1 MKMKTK
7 NSIKSYRDAKNL
19 IPGGVNSPAR
29 AFKSVNCNP
38 IFISKAKGSKV
49 YDIDGNSYIDF
60 VSSWGPMILGHAD
73 KDLINTINSV
83 SINGTSYG
91 APTIVETKMAKKITE
106 MFPSIEKVRMV
117 NSGTEATMSAI
128 RLARGFTK
136 KDLIIKFSGNYHGH
150 GDSFLISA
158 GSGAMTLGKPDSP
171 GVTSNTAKDTLI
183 AEFNNIKS
191 VEYLFNKYKNKIS
204 AVIVEPVSG
213 NMGVVKPKNN
223 FLQKLRLITKKNN
236 SLLIFDEVMTGFRLS
251 SGGAQKLYNI
261 TPDITTLGKII
272 GGGLPVGAYGGKKE
286 IMDFLSPNGPVYQAG
301 TLSGN
306 PLAMSAGLCILNK
319 LNDKVY
325 HSLEKKSQIIY
336 DGLVNNINN
345 TGVKAVVNRVGSM
358 LTLFFT
364 NKKEINN
371 YEDAKSCNLKLFA
384 EYFKF
389 MLDNGIYLPPSQ
401 FESLFISDAISYKEI
416 DYFIKINKEALKQI
430 YNE

>member
-1 MKMKTK
+1 MKIITK
-7 NSIKSYRDAKNL
+7 NSIKSFKDAKNL

-191 VEYLFNKYKNKIS
+191 VEYLFNKYKNKVS

-223 FLQKLRLITKKNN
+223 FLQKLRLITKENN

-261 TPDITTLGKII
+261 KPDITTLGKII

-286 IMDFLSPNGPVYQAG
+286 IMNFLSPNGPVYQAG

-319 LNDKVY
+319 LNEKVY
-325 HSLEKKSQIIY
+325 YSLEKKSQIIY
-336 DGLVNNINN
+336 DGLLNNIND
-345 TGVKAVVNRVGSM
+345 TGVKAIVNRVGSM

-371 YEDAKSCNLKLFA
+371 YEEAKSCNLNLFA
-384 EYFKF
+384 KYFKF
-389 MLDNGIYLPPSQ
+389 MLEHGIYLPPSQ
-401 FESLFISDAISYKEI
+401 FESLFISDAISYEEI
-416 DYFIKINKEALKQI
+416 KYFLEVNKKALKHI

>member
-1 MKMKTK
+1 MKIKTK

-136 KDLIIKFSGNYHGH
+136 KDIIIKFSGNYHGH

-191 VEYLFNKYKNKIS
+191 VEYLFNKYKNKVS

-261 TPDITTLGKII
+261 KPDITTLGKII

-401 FESLFISDAISYKEI
+401 FESLFISDAISYEEI

>member
-1 MKMKTK
+1 MKIRNR
-7 NSIKSYRDAKNL
+7 NSIKNFEDAKKL

-29 AFKSVNCNP
+29 AFKSVECNP
-38 IFISKAKGSKV
+38 IFISKAKGSKI
-49 YDIDGNSYIDF
+49 YDVDGNSYIDF
-60 VSSWGPMILGHAD
+60 VSSWGPMILGHSD
-73 KDLINTINSV
+73 NDVINTINNV

-91 APTIVETKMAKKITE
+91 APTIVETKMANKITE
-106 MFPSIEKVRMV
+106 MVPSIEKVRMV

-171 GVTSNTAKDTLI
+171 GVTSNIAKDTLI
-183 AEFNNIKS
+183 AEFNNIDS
-191 VEYLFNKYKNKIS
+191 VSYFFHKFKNKIS
-204 AVIVEPVSG
+204 AVIVEPVAG
-213 NMGVVKPKNN
+213 NMGVVLPKNN
-223 FLQKLRLITKKNN
+223 FLKKLRLITKENN

-261 TPDITTLGKII
+261 IPDITTLGKII
-272 GGGLPVGAYGGKKE
+272 GGGLPVGAYGGRKE
-286 IMDFLSPNGPVYQAG
+286 IMNFLSPNGPVYQAG

-319 LNDKVY
+319 LNNKVY
-325 HSLEKKSQIIY
+325 NSLEKKSKTIH
-336 DGLVNNINN
+336 DGIMNNIKETRTN
-345 TGVKAVVNRVGSM
+345 AIVNRVGSM

-364 NKKEINN
+364 NKTEINN
-371 YEDAKSCNLKLFA
+371 YNDAKSCDLKLFA
-384 EYFKF
+384 KYFKF
-389 MLDNGIYLPPSQ
+389 MLEHGIYLPPSQ
-401 FESLFISDAISYKEI
+401 FESLFISDAISYEEI
-416 DYFIKINKEALKQI
+416 KYFLEVNKKALKHI

>member
-1 MKMKTK
+1 MKIKTK

-191 VEYLFNKYKNKIS
+191 VEYLFNKYKNKVS

-261 TPDITTLGKII
+261 KPDITTLGKII

-358 LTLFFT
+358 ITLFFT

-401 FESLFISDAISYKEI
+401 FESLFISDAISYEEI

>member
-1 MKMKTK
+1 MKTITK
-7 NSIKSYRDAKNL
+7 NSIKSFKEAKNL

-29 AFKSVNCNP
+29 AFKSVDCNP

-158 GSGAMTLGKPDSP
+158 GSGAMTLGEPDSP
-171 GVTSNTAKDTLI
+171 GVTINTAKDTLI

-191 VEYLFNKYKNKIS
+191 VEYLFNKYKNKVS

-223 FLQKLRLITKKNN
+223 FLKKLRLITKENN

-261 TPDITTLGKII
+261 KPDITTLGKII

-286 IMDFLSPNGPVYQAG
+286 IMDYLSPNGPVYQAG

-325 HSLEKKSQIIY
+325 YSLEKKSQIIY
-336 DGLVNNINN
+336 DGLVNNIND
-345 TGVKAVVNRVGSM
+345 TGIKAVVNRVGSM

-371 YEDAKSCNLKLFA
+371 YEDAKSCNIKLFA
-384 EYFKF
+384 KYFKF

-430 YNE
+430 HNE

>member
-1 MKMKTK
+1 MKTITK
-7 NSIKSYRDAKNL
+7 NSIRSFKDAKNL

-29 AFKSVNCNP
+29 AFKSVDCNP

-158 GSGAMTLGKPDSP
+158 GSGAMTLGEPDSP
-171 GVTSNTAKDTLI
+171 GVTINTAKDTLI

-191 VEYLFNKYKNKIS
+191 VEYLFNKYKNKVS

-223 FLQKLRLITKKNN
+223 FLKKLRLITKENN

-261 TPDITTLGKII
+261 KPDITTLGKII

-286 IMDFLSPNGPVYQAG
+286 IMDYLSPNGPVYQAG

-325 HSLEKKSQIIY
+325 YSLEKKSQIIY
-336 DGLVNNINN
+336 DGLVNNIND
-345 TGVKAVVNRVGSM
+345 TGIKAVVNRVGSM

-371 YEDAKSCNLKLFA
+371 YEDAKSCNIKLFA
-384 EYFKF
+384 KYFKF

-430 YNE
+430 HNE

>member
-29 AFKSVNCNP
+29 AFKSVDCNP

-191 VEYLFNKYKNKIS
+191 VEYLFNKYKNKVS

-223 FLQKLRLITKKNN
+223 FLQKLRLITKENN

-261 TPDITTLGKII
+261 KPDITTLGKII

-286 IMDFLSPNGPVYQAG
+286 IMNFLSPNGPVYQAG

-319 LNDKVY
+319 LNEKVY
-325 HSLEKKSQIIY
+325 YSLEKKSQIIY
-336 DGLVNNINN
+336 DGLLNNIND
-345 TGVKAVVNRVGSM
+345 TGVKAIVNRVGSM

-371 YEDAKSCNLKLFA
+371 YEEAKSCNLNLFA
-384 EYFKF
+384 KYFKF

-430 YNE
+430 HNE

>member
-1 MKMKTK
+1 MKIITK
-7 NSIKSYRDAKNL
+7 NSIKSFKDAKNL

-191 VEYLFNKYKNKIS
+191 VEYLFNKYKNKVS

-223 FLQKLRLITKKNN
+223 FLQKLRLITKENN

-261 TPDITTLGKII
+261 KPDITTLGKII

-286 IMDFLSPNGPVYQAG
+286 IMNFLSPNGPVYQAG

-325 HSLEKKSQIIY
+325 YSLEKKSQIIY
-336 DGLVNNINN
+336 DGLLNNIND

-371 YEDAKSCNLKLFA
+371 YEEAKSCNLNLFA
-384 EYFKF
+384 KYFKF

-430 YNE
+430 HNE

>member
-191 VEYLFNKYKNKIS
+191 VEYLFNKYKNKVS

-384 EYFKF
+384 KYFKF

>member
-1 MKMKTK
+1 MKTITK
-7 NSIKSYRDAKNL
+7 NSIKSFKEAKNL

-29 AFKSVNCNP
+29 AFKSVDCNP

-158 GSGAMTLGKPDSP
+158 GSGVMTLGEPDSP
-171 GVTSNTAKDTLI
+171 GVTINTAKDTLI

-191 VEYLFNKYKNKIS
+191 VEYLFNKYKNKVS

-223 FLQKLRLITKKNN
+223 FLKKLRLITKENN

-261 TPDITTLGKII
+261 KPDITTLGKII

-286 IMDFLSPNGPVYQAG
+286 IMDYLSPNGPVYQAG

-325 HSLEKKSQIIY
+325 YSLEKKSQIIY
-336 DGLVNNINN
+336 DGLVNNIND
-345 TGVKAVVNRVGSM
+345 TGIKAVVNRVGSM

-371 YEDAKSCNLKLFA
+371 YEDAKSCNIKLFA
-384 EYFKF
+384 KYFKF

-430 YNE
+430 HNE

>member
-1 MKMKTK
+1 MKIRNS
-7 NSIKSYRDAKNL
+7 NSIKSFDDAKKL

-29 AFKSVNCNP
+29 AFKSVECHP
-38 IFISKAKGSKV
+38 IFISKAKGSKI

-73 KDLINTINSV
+73 DDVINTINDV

-91 APTIVETKMAKKITE
+91 APTTVETKMAKKITE
-106 MFPSIEKVRMV
+106 MIPSIEKVRMV

-128 RLARGFTK
+128 RLARGYTK
-136 KDLIIKFSGNYHGH
+136 KDFIIKFSGNYHGH

-183 AEFNNIKS
+183 AEFNNIDS
-191 VEYLFNKYKNKIS
+191 VAYLFNKFKNKIS
-204 AVIVEPVSG
+204 AVIVEPVAG
-213 NMGVVKPKNN
+213 NMGVVLPKNN
-223 FLQKLRLITKKNN
+223 FLEKLRLITKENN

-261 TPDITTLGKII
+261 KPDITTLGKII

-286 IMDFLSPNGPVYQAG
+286 IMNLLSPNGPVYQAG

-319 LNDKVY
+319 LKNKIY
-325 HSLEKKSQIIY
+325 NSLEKKSSIIY
-336 DGLVNNINN
+336 DGLKANINETKTN
-345 TGVKAVVNRVGSM
+345 AVVNRVGSM

-364 NKKEINN
+364 EKKEINN
-371 YEDAKSCNLKLFA
+371 YNDAKSCNLKLFA
-384 EYFKF
+384 KYFKF
-389 MLDNGIYLPPSQ
+389 MLENGIYLPPSQ

-416 DYFIKINKEALKQI
+416 KYFLEINKKALKHI
-430 YNE
+430 NHG

>member
-1 MKMKTK
+1 MKTITK
-7 NSIKSYRDAKNL
+7 NSIRSFKDAKNL

-29 AFKSVNCNP
+29 AFKSVDCNP

-158 GSGAMTLGKPDSP
+158 GSGAMTLGEPDSP
-171 GVTSNTAKDTLI
+171 GVTINTAKDTLI

-191 VEYLFNKYKNKIS
+191 VEYLFNKYKNKVS

-223 FLQKLRLITKKNN
+223 FLKKLRLITKENN

-261 TPDITTLGKII
+261 KPDITTLGKII

-286 IMDFLSPNGPVYQAG
+286 IMDYLSPNGPVYQAG

-325 HSLEKKSQIIY
+325 YSLEKKSQIIY
-336 DGLVNNINN
+336 DGLVNNIND
-345 TGVKAVVNRVGSM
+345 TGIKAVVNRVGSM

-364 NKKEINN
+364 NKREINN
-371 YEDAKSCNLKLFA
+371 YEDAKSCNIKLFA
-384 EYFKF
+384 KYFKF

-430 YNE
+430 HNE

>member
-1 MKMKTK
+1 MKIRNR
-7 NSIKSYRDAKNL
+7 NSIKNFEDAKKL

-29 AFKSVNCNP
+29 AFKSVECNP
-38 IFISKAKGSKV
+38 IFISKAKGSKI
-49 YDIDGNSYIDF
+49 YDVDGNSYIDF
-60 VSSWGPMILGHAD
+60 VSSWGPMILGHSD
-73 KDLINTINSV
+73 NDVINTINNV

-91 APTIVETKMAKKITE
+91 APTIVETKMANKITE
-106 MFPSIEKVRMV
+106 MVPSIEKVRMV

-171 GVTSNTAKDTLI
+171 GVTSNIAKDTLI
-183 AEFNNIKS
+183 AEFNNIDS
-191 VEYLFNKYKNKIS
+191 VSYFFHKFKNKIS
-204 AVIVEPVSG
+204 AVIVEPVAG
-213 NMGVVKPKNN
+213 NMGVVLPKNN
-223 FLQKLRLITKKNN
+223 FLKKLRLITKENN

-261 TPDITTLGKII
+261 IPDITTLGKII
-272 GGGLPVGAYGGKKE
+272 GGGLPVGAYGGRKE
-286 IMDFLSPNGPVYQAG
+286 IMNFLSPNGPVYQAG

-319 LNDKVY
+319 LNNKVY
-325 HSLEKKSQIIY
+325 NSLEKKSKTIH
-336 DGLVNNINN
+336 DGIMNNIKETSTN
-345 TGVKAVVNRVGSM
+345 AIVNRVGSM

-364 NKKEINN
+364 NKTEINN
-371 YEDAKSCNLKLFA
+371 YNDAKSCDLKLFA
-384 EYFKF
+384 KYFKF
-389 MLDNGIYLPPSQ
+389 MLEHGIYLPPSQ
-401 FESLFISDAISYKEI
+401 FESLFISDAISYEEI
-416 DYFIKINKEALKQI
+416 KYFLEVNKKALKHI

>member
-1 MKMKTK
+1 MKTK
-7 NSIKSYRDAKNL
+7 NSIKSFRDAKNL

-191 VEYLFNKYKNKIS
+191 VEYLFNKYKNKVS

>member
-1 MKMKTK
+1 MKIS
-7 NSIKSYRDAKNL
+7 NSVKSFKEAEKL

-29 AFKSVNCNP
+29 AFKSVECNP
-38 IFISKAKGSKV
+38 IFISKAKGSKI
-49 YDIDGNSYIDF
+49 YDIDGNCYIDF

-73 KDLINTINSV
+73 DDLINVISNV
-83 SINGTSYG
+83 SLNGTSYG
-91 APTIVETKMAKKITE
+91 APTTLETKMAKKIIE
-106 MFPSIEKVRMV
+106 MVPSVEKVRMV

-128 RLARGFTK
+128 RLARGFTQ

-171 GVTSNTAKDTLI
+171 GVTSNIAKDTLI
-183 AEFNNIKS
+183 AEFNNIDS
-191 VEYLFNKYKNKIS
+191 VKKLYSKFKNKIA

-213 NMGVVKPKNN
+213 NMGVVLPKDN
-223 FLQKLRLITKKNN
+223 FLKKLRLVTQENN

-251 SGGAQKLYNI
+251 SGGAQQLYNVA
-261 TPDITTLGKII
+261 PDITTFGKII

-286 IMDFLSPNGPVYQAG
+286 IMNFLSPNGPVYQAG

-319 LNDKVY
+319 LDNKIY
-325 HSLEKKSQIIY
+325 NSLEKKSNIIY
-336 DGLVNNINN
+336 EGLINNINEAGIN
-345 TGVKAVVNRVGSM
+345 AIVNQVGSM

-371 YEDAKSCNLKLFA
+371 YSDAITCNLKLFA
-384 EYFKF
+384 KYFKY
-389 MLDNGIYLPPSQ
+389 MLKNGIYLPPSQ
-401 FESLFISDAISYKEI
+401 FESLFISDAISFEEI
-416 DYFIKINKEALKQI
+416 EYFLEINKKALKHI
-430 YNE
+430 NNE